1 MAHFRFNLHA
11 HHDALTRQNIGKER
25 MKMGNLL
32 IFACFFLYTSSMA
45 AKGIFAAEVK
55 YIIDMWGLTQAKAQ
69 MANTFYFV
77 AYGLVQV
84 FLFVLMSKID
94 IRKYVI
100 VTVPVAAIF
109 TSLMGAATQIE
120 HIWIY
125 FGLGGA
131 FQAAIYAGCNFVL
144 TAYLPNALLA
154 KGNKIMNMGYAIG
167 TVFAYAISALFIGKD
182 QWQIPYYI
190 TAVIFLISLINFAV
204 VSKVARKFKHVN
216 FMLDEC
222 VQVDGKD
229 TPSGAQ
235 GEFLKLNNKKAYIVF
250 YAFVL
255 LFAFLLTSLYY
266 SVMNF
271 ITSTLVEVHGV
282 SQDVSIYIAI
292 IAPVAIV
299 SGPMMTIT
307 ACEKD
312 KNFIRQA
319 ILFLFI
325 LLPFSLLLAFLYQ
338 VNVILYLVLAVIFVV
353 LANGIK
359 SIVLSVVAYKMKSQ
373 INVASYCAIS
383 NAIASLS
390 AGVTPVLIGAI
401 KDAHGWRAGYFVS
414 FGVIVFS
421 VVLLV
426 IINVLIKNKKVK

>member
-1 MAHFRFNLHA
+1 MAFQKQNLKV
-11 HHDALTRQNIGKER
+11 DISTPDIEKKRI
-25 MKMGNLL
+25 KMGNLL
-32 IFACFFLYTSSMA
+32 IFACFFLYATSMA

-69 MANTFYFV
+69 TANTFYFV
-77 AYGLVQV
+77 AYGVVQV

-109 TSLMGAATQIE
+109 TALMGVATKIE

-144 TAYLPNALLA
+144 TAYLPNSLLT
-154 KGNKIMNMGYAIG
+154 KGNKIMNTGYAIG

-190 TAVIFLISLINFAV
+190 TAIIFVISLINFAV
-204 VSKVARKFKHVN
+204 VSKNASRFKRVN
-216 FMLDEC
+216 FMLDDC
-222 VQVDGKD
+222 VKIDSKN

-235 GEFLKLNNKKAYIVF
+235 GDLLKINNKKEYIVF
-250 YAFVL
+250 YAIIL

-271 ITSTLVEVHGV
+271 ITSTLVEVHNV
-282 SQDVSIYIAI
+282 SQDVSIYVAI

-299 SGPMMTIT
+299 SGPMLTIS

-325 LLPFSLLLAFLYQ
+325 LMPFSILLAFFYQ

-359 SIVLSVVAYKMKSQ
+359 TIVLSVVAYKMKAQ

-390 AGVTPVLIGAI
+390 AGITPVVIGAI
-401 KDAHGWRAGYFVS
+401 KDEHGWMAGYFVS
-414 FGVIVFS
+414 FSVIVFCIG
-421 VVLLV
+421 LLV
-426 IINVLIKNKKVK
+426 IINALIKNKKVK